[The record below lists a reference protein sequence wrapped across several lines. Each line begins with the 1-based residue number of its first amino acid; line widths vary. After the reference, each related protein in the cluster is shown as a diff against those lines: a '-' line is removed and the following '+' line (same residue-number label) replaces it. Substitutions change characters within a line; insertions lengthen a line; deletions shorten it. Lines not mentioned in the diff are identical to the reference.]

1 MHNNLPNGKNYQSQ
15 AHTTVCFPFGFCS
28 VQDETAKKGMFG
40 FPIDNTIGGTSQPN
54 GWMDNW
60 VDFYRE
66 RRLQHQL
73 KLTKDPK
80 LQHMGKKLCD
90 NLEHFFQG
98 VDVSFLRPLQ
108 QHSAHFASLRCI
120 LQINWSAL
128 LLAAMTDIHHRVCST
143 A

>member
-1 MHNNLPNGKNYQSQ
+1 M
-15 AHTTVCFPFGFCS
+15 
-28 VQDETAKKGMFG
+28 QDETAKKGMFG

-80 LQHMGKKLCD
+80 LQQMGKKLCD
-90 NLEHFFQG
+90 NLEHFFEG
-98 VDVSFLRPLQ
+98 VNVSFLRSLQ
-108 QHSAHFASLRCI
+108 QHSAQPGSFVHSQHHMHMLQESLHKHYQACLPASHVHCACQERHPC
-120 LQINWSAL
+120 SAL
-128 LLAAMTDIHHRVCST
+128 FGYVGLHFCLLS
-143 A
+143 

>member
-1 MHNNLPNGKNYQSQ
+1 
-15 AHTTVCFPFGFCS
+15 

-60 VDFYRE
+60 IDFYRE

-80 LQHMGKKLCD
+80 LQQMGKKLCD

-98 VDVSFLRPLQ
+98 VDVSFSG
-108 QHSAHFASLRCI
+108 H
-120 LQINWSAL
+120 
-128 LLAAMTDIHHRVCST
+128 CSNT
-143 A
+143 LHNS